1 MAKRRRK
8 LSAEQKA
15 ANKQYKHYV
24 DMYRQKRAL
33 YGANLN
39 TILNKRDFLE
49 AYKDYKAAGSY
60 HTTSDIIR
68 DQLEITRKQSKAY
81 AKNLK
86 ENIMRWQKDPSK
98 LTEEQKRIIKL
109 SKRIDLSDPDA
120 FFKQQNKRNA
130 SRLLA
135 YINNLDYWEEAVG
148 S

>member
-1 MAKRRRK
+1 MVKRRRK

-24 DMYRQKRAL
+24 DMYRQKRAM

-39 TILNKRDFLE
+39 TMLNKKDFLE
-49 AYKDYKAAGSY
+49 AYKDYKSAGSY

-68 DQLEITRKQSKAY
+68 DQLEITRKQSKVY
-81 AKNLK
+81 AKNL
-86 ENIMRWQKDPSK
+86 WQKDPSK